1 MKFYYK
7 SPYLRIRS
15 GSREF
20 YLTVLLK
27 KGLIGLSM
35 LIPCFALASGSNP
48 SGQYIWSGFYLG
60 GFAGGTGETNTN
72 TTEPL
77 RLDNGDYWFRPFNN
91 SYGYG
96 DSSSFMGGGTLGYNW
111 QIENSPLLL
120 SLESEYGYLYEHGS
134 GADTNQ
140 TLYGA
145 LVNNFLSN
153 TGTHSTNIGGSYG
166 YGLIGGRI
174 GYAVDRL
181 LFYVKAGALFTNI
194 KTFYNST
201 KTEDNITPNPDLYTS
216 SSNNTVRYGVGTG
229 IEYALPLKQLDNI
242 SVKVEYLYL
251 GTNNTQSTYGY
262 CSCHFLWTTTDVIGG
277 VHTVKFGVNY
287 KFWGLSP

>member
-120 SLESEYGYLYEHGS
+120 R
-134 GADTNQ
+134 A
-140 TLYGA
+140 
-145 LVNNFLSN
+145 
-153 TGTHSTNIGGSYG
+153 
-166 YGLIGGRI
+166 
-174 GYAVDRL
+174 
-181 LFYVKAGALFTNI
+181 
-194 KTFYNST
+194 
-201 KTEDNITPNPDLYTS
+201 
-216 SSNNTVRYGVGTG
+216 
-229 IEYALPLKQLDNI
+229 
-242 SVKVEYLYL
+242 
-251 GTNNTQSTYGY
+251 
-262 CSCHFLWTTTDVIGG
+262 
-277 VHTVKFGVNY
+277 
-287 KFWGLSP
+287 